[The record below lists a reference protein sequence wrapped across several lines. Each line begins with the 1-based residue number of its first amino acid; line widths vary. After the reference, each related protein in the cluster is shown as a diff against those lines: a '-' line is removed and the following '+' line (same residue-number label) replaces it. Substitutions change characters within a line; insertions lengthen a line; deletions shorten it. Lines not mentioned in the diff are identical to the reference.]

1 MNFENIFT
9 ILTPLFIGGFIVH
22 YVHILWERKSSQLLK
37 KQEFKETRYKCIIM
51 LMLSLLDFEKNKQ
64 MLHLHGRQYIN
75 NKEDLTY
82 ELKLELNN
90 MILYASDEVLETT
103 NNFIQNPS
111 QRNFYKVAL
120 GMRKDLWGG
129 KISMRGL
136 EDFTITQET
145 DESKR
150 L

>member
-1 MNFENIFT
+1 MILENTFNVIA
-9 ILTPLFIGGFIVH
+9 PLFIGGFLVH
-22 YVHILWERKSSQLLK
+22 YAHVLWERKSSQLLK

-64 MLHLHGRQYIN
+64 MLHLHGRQYIS
-75 NKEDLTY
+75 NKEDLIY

-111 QRNFYKVAL
+111 QHSFYKVATR
-120 GMRKDLWGG
+120 MRKDLWGG
-129 KISMRGL
+129 KLSLKKL
-136 EDFTITQET
+136 ESFKIT
-145 DESKR
+145 
-150 L
+150 

>member
-1 MNFENIFT
+1 MNFESTFNV
-9 ILTPLFIGGFIVH
+9 LAPLFIGGFIVH
-22 YVHILWERKSSQLLK
+22 YIHILWERKSSQLLK

-64 MLHLHGRQYIN
+64 MLHLHGREYIN
-75 NKEDLTY
+75 NKEDLIY

-103 NNFIQNPS
+103 NGFIQNPS
-111 QRNFYKVAL
+111 QHSFYKVAI

-129 KISMRGL
+129 KLSLGKL
-136 EDFTITQET
+136 ENFTIT
-145 DESKR
+145 
-150 L
+150 